1 MYSVWVSWHD
11 MFCIFLDAEVPC
23 HVFFLALYR
32 WHGTYACFC
41 FFHFADDMGVCV
53 FWACPTTPV
62 SLRTMQLLH
71 PLLSLRSAQW
81 IFYLALKRYSFCAGS
96 GIPETPLLFAVPDW
110 NVAES
115 EIFGFRPRFLVLTA
129 ISFSYLTRK
138 VWNCMCVTG
147 CNIVTNRCC
156 FYTPRNALKSCW
168 PGYLS
173 CLGAIF
179 SKKRNSFTLLYSVY
193 VLLNGS
199 SICSGAQSLNFLCLI
214 HDHAIC
220 NIDYITKDNKRTHWN
235 CASRNAATST
245 VAHTVPTGSSRLRV
259 GGSHFLFGFKLRV
272 RG

>member
-1 MYSVWVSWHD
+1 MS
-11 MFCIFLDAEVPC
+11 C
-23 HVFFLALYR
+23 VFFGTLQMTRDLCMFLFFSLCR
-32 WHGTYACFC
+32 WHG
-41 FFHFADDMGVCV
+41 
-53 FWACPTTPV
+53 
-62 SLRTMQLLH
+62 SLRFLGMSDNSRVIAYYATFASSSQSAFCSMDLLFGTET
-71 PLLSLRSAQW
+71 LQFLRW
-81 IFYLALKRYSFCAGS
+81 IRDSWD
-96 GIPETPLLFAVPDW
+96 PLLFAVPDW

-259 GGSHFLFGFKLRV
+259 GGSHFLFGFKRRV